1 MRLIPW
7 LLLFPLVALAQPDPS
22 PLTPGTF
29 DLTVTEADGTERIV
43 DGWAAVHA
51 YPAALGGWTLVLD
64 DGEDLV
70 AIERATAPDLD
81 GAAFADARDV
91 SDDDDARAYLRLDD
105 LSVGPTATRPAKHQS
120 IIFFEKCSCRRRRSL
135 FGS

>member
-81 GAAFADARDV
+81 GAAFTGNVVHLAV
-91 SDDDDARAYLRLDD
+91 
-105 LSVGPTATRPAKHQS
+105 LSIGPMEGVFA
-120 IIFFEKCSCRRRRSL
+120 IGEKL
-135 FGS
+135 T